1 MLVEQEQVPLA
12 RACRLLG
19 LARSSYYYGCGERE
33 NQPLEGMIEQ
43 VLGEFSTYGTR
54 RVSQQ
59 LKRSPYN
66 LTVNRKRVRR
76 VMREKGWLQPV
87 KRRHYRTTNSQH
99 PYPRYP
105 NLINDLVVLYPDQV
119 WVADITYIRL
129 QEGFIFLAIVLDV
142 FTRSVRG
149 WSLSRLIDQELT
161 LNALRMALSEHTPQ
175 IHHSD
180 QGIQYA
186 AQAYIELLKVQD
198 VQISMAAIG
207 KAEENGYAERFMR
220 TLKEEEVDL
229 SEYCNFRDAYQQIG
243 HFIEEVY
250 NRKRIHSAL
259 GYLTPVEFE
268 LAYRLALPLPAQPAP
283 LSEP

>member
-1 MLVEQEQVPLA
+1 LS
-12 RACRLLG
+12 
-19 LARSSYYYGCGERE
+19 RSSYYYGSGRRDD
-33 NQPLEGMIEQ
+33 QPLEARIEQ

-59 LKRSPYN
+59 LRRPPYH
-66 LTVNRKRVRR
+66 LRVNRKRVRR
-76 VMREKGWLQPV
+76 VMRKKGWLQPV
-87 KRRHYRTTNSQH
+87 KRRKVRTTDSQH

-105 NLINDLVVLYPDQV
+105 NLVKDLVVLEPDQV

-129 QEGFIFLAIVLDV
+129 EQEFVFLAVVLDV

-149 WSLSRLIDQELT
+149 WCLSRLIDQELT
-161 LNALRMALSEHTPQ
+161 LAALRMALAHHTPQ

-186 AQAYIELLKVQD
+186 AQAYIELLKVQAI
-198 VQISMAAIG
+198 QISMAAIG
-207 KAEENGYAERFMR
+207 KAEENGFAERFMR

-229 SEYCNFRDAYQQIG
+229 SDYRDFRDAYDQIG

-268 LAYRLALPLPAQPAP
+268 LAYRLALTLPAQPAP
-283 LSEP
+283 LSEA